1 MRTFSQRSDKFVF
14 YVTIMML
21 FASTIW
27 IPSASALPQQQQT
40 SFGVQITDPA
50 EGKQVAIGKN
60 LTLSGTSN
68 YNPTSNCGVF
78 IIVDGIKPYQKT
90 TPIGHAGG
98 NDYSKW
104 KYTLTPAY
112 AGTIEEGN
120 NRITAKLVCHANSVP
135 LTTFHSIY
143 VTGMNVPKQ
152 HSTITPNNTTVVHV
166 SSNTSSNLLHPR
178 PLINHLSATMHS
190 TMNVPKQ
197 HSTITPNNTTVV
209 HVSSNTSSNLLH
221 PRPSSES
228 SASSRDHYHNISA
241 YSGSSSSSDS
251 SASSRDHYHNTCAYI
266 GSSSSSDSSASSR
279 DHYHNTCAYIHH
291 VHHGKSSGYAGRYDE
306 GPGGSFGGGPGGS
319 FGGGPGGSFGG
330 GPGGSFGGGPGGSFG
345 GGPGGS

>member
-14 YVTIMML
+14 SVTIMIL

-40 SFGVQITDPA
+40 SFDVKITDPA
-50 EGKQVAIGKN
+50 EGNQVAIGKN

-90 TPIGHAGG
+90 TPIGQAGG

-120 NRITAKLVCHANSVP
+120 NRVTAKLVCQANPAS

-143 VTGMNVPKQ
+143 VTGMNVPK
-152 HSTITPNNTTVVHV
+152 HSAITPNNATVVHV
-166 SSNTSSNLLHPR
+166 SSSTSSNLLHPR

-190 TMNVPKQ
+190 TMNVPK
-197 HSTITPNNTTVV
+197 HSAITPNNATVV
-209 HVSSNTSSNLLH
+209 HVSSSTSSNLLH
-221 PRPSSES
+221 PRPHSTGDSSDS
-228 SASSRDHYHNISA
+228 NRHNYHNISTST
-241 YSGSSSSSDS
+241 YSGSSSSGDSS
-251 SASSRDHYHNTCAYI
+251 SASSRHHYHNICAYT
-266 GSSSSSDSSASSR
+266 GSSSSGDSSSASSR
-279 DHYHNTCAYIHH
+279 HHYHNICAYIHH
-291 VHHGKSSGYAGRYDE
+291 PDHGKSSGYPVRYDV
-306 GPGGSFGGGPGGS
+306 GSFGGGPGGS
-319 FGGGPGGSFGG
+319 FGVGPGYY
-330 GPGGSFGGGPGGSFG
+330 P
-345 GGPGGS
+345 

>member
-1 MRTFSQRSDKFVF
+1 MKTFNQRSDKFVF
-14 YVTIMML
+14 YITIMIL

-27 IPSASALPQQQQT
+27 IPSASALPPYQQT
-40 SFGVQITDPA
+40 SFDVKITDPA

-60 LTLSGTSN
+60 LTLLGTSN

-90 TPIGHAGG
+90 TPIGQAGG

-120 NRITAKLVCHANSVP
+120 NRITAKLVCQTNPVP

-152 HSTITPNNTTVVHV
+152 HSAITPNNATVVHV
-166 SSNTSSNLLHPR
+166 SSNTSSNVLHPR

-190 TMNVPKQ
+190 TMN
-197 HSTITPNNTTVV
+197 TT
-209 HVSSNTSSNLLH
+209 
-221 PRPSSES
+221 
-228 SASSRDHYHNISA
+228 D
-241 YSGSSSSSDS
+241 SSSDS
-251 SASSRDHYHNTCAYI
+251 SASSRDHYHNICAYT
-266 GSSSSSDSSASSR
+266 SPSSDSSASSR
-279 DHYHNTCAYIHH
+279 DHYHKICAYMHH
-291 VHHGKSSGYAGRYDE
+291 LHHGKSSGYAGRYDE
-306 GPGGSFGGGPGGS
+306 LGGSFGGPGGS
-319 FGGGPGGSFGG
+319 SDGYYP
-330 GPGGSFGGGPGGSFG
+330 
-345 GGPGGS
+345 

>member
-1 MRTFSQRSDKFVF
+1 MKTFSQRSDKFVF
-14 YVTIMML
+14 SVTIMIL

-40 SFGVQITDPA
+40 SFGVKITNPT

-68 YNPTSNCGVF
+68 YNPASNCGVF

-90 TPIGHAGG
+90 TPIGQAGG

-120 NRITAKLVCHANSVP
+120 NRVTAKLVCQANPAS

-152 HSTITPNNTTVVHV
+152 HSAITPNNTTVVHV

-178 PLINHLSATMHS
+178 PLINHLSATLHY
-190 TMNVPKQ
+190 TG
-197 HSTITPNNTTVV
+197 
-209 HVSSNTSSNLLH
+209 SSSDSSTSSRH
-221 PRPSSES
+221 
-228 SASSRDHYHNISA
+228 HYHNISA
-241 YSGSSSSSDS
+241 YSGCSSSSDS
-251 SASSRDHYHNTCAYI
+251 STSSRHHYHNI
-266 GSSSSSDSSASSR
+266 
-279 DHYHNTCAYIHH
+279 CAYIHH
-291 VHHGKSSGYAGRYDE
+291 LHHGKKSSGNAGRYDE

-330 GPGGSFGGGPGGSFG
+330 GYP
-345 GGPGGS
+345 

>member
-1 MRTFSQRSDKFVF
+1 MRTFTQRSDKFVF
-14 YVTIMML
+14 SVTIMIL

-27 IPSASALPQQQQT
+27 IPSASALPQHQQT
-40 SFGVQITDPA
+40 SFDVKITDPA

-90 TPIGHAGG
+90 TPIGQAGG

-120 NRITAKLVCHANSVP
+120 NRVTAKLVCQANPAS

-152 HSTITPNNTTVVHV
+152 PFGNNTKQCYCRTCFIKYVIE
-166 SSNTSSNLLHPR
+166 SITSK
-178 PLINHLSATMHS
+178 AT
-190 TMNVPKQ
+190 N
-197 HSTITPNNTTVV
+197 
-209 HVSSNTSSNLLH
+209 
-221 PRPSSES
+221 
-228 SASSRDHYHNISA
+228 
-241 YSGSSSSSDS
+241 
-251 SASSRDHYHNTCAYI
+251 
-266 GSSSSSDSSASSR
+266 
-279 DHYHNTCAYIHH
+279 
-291 VHHGKSSGYAGRYDE
+291 
-306 GPGGSFGGGPGGS
+306 
-319 FGGGPGGSFGG
+319 
-330 GPGGSFGGGPGGSFG
+330 
-345 GGPGGS
+345 

>member
-1 MRTFSQRSDKFVF
+1 MRTFSRRSDKFVF
-14 YVTIMML
+14 FVTIMIL

-27 IPSASALPQQQQT
+27 IPSASGLPQQT
-40 SFGVQITDPA
+40 SFGVKITYPA
-50 EGKQVAIGKN
+50 EDKQVPFGKN

-90 TPIGHAGG
+90 TPIGQAGE
-98 NDYSKW
+98 NDYSRW

-120 NRITAKLVCHANSVP
+120 NRITAKLVCQASPAP

-143 VTGMNVPKQ
+143 VTGINAA
-152 HSTITPNNTTVVHV
+152 ITPNNATVVHV

-178 PLINHLSATMHS
+178 PLINHLSATTQS
-190 TMNVPKQ
+190 TVNVPKQ
-197 HSTITPNNTTVV
+197 HTAMMPNNATVV

-221 PRPSSES
+221 PRPLINHLSATTQSTGSSSYSAS
-228 SASSRDHYHNISA
+228 SASIRGHYHNICT
-241 YSGSSSSSDS
+241 YTGSSSYSAS
-251 SASSRDHYHNTCAYI
+251 SASIRGHYHNICT
-266 GSSSSSDSSASSR
+266 
-279 DHYHNTCAYIHH
+279 YIHH
-291 VHHGKSSGYAGRYDE
+291 LHHGKGSGYHGRYDVDE

-345 GGPGGS
+345 GGPGGSFGYYP